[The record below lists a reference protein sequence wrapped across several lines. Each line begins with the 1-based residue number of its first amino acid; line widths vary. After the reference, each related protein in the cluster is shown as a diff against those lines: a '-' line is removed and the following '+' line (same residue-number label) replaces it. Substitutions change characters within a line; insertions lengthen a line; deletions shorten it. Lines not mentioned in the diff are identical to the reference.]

1 MTSVPAGVM
10 RRLIKARMEKA
21 SRSILEAGD
30 IEQQVAAYRRILAI
44 EAGAIVLGNYRVE
57 EARLG
62 RRSALWF
69 SLDETKTDRV
79 VLFLYGGGYVGGT
92 AHHNR
97 NMASGLVRAIGQKVV
112 ALDYRLAPEDP
123 CPAALED
130 VLTAYDDLL
139 EQGFDPKAITI
150 LGCSAGGGLT
160 LASALAIRDSGR
172 PQPGA
177 LVGLSPWLDLTLR
190 QATIRAND
198 GKDIVLKPLFLEAA
212 ARLYAQDKDRSD
224 PLISPLYGDLTGLPP
239 LLLQVASEELFL
251 GEVIAVADKAEK
263 SGVQVKLEIWEGL
276 WHVWQAFHDLVP
288 EARAAQDNIGRF
300 IREHTWPAE
309 EADRHAEERSE
320 GVSDQPDR
328 KKQANGLIHVL
339 CGDGRGKTT
348 SAIGLI
354 IRAAGHGQRTM
365 LVQFLKNGQ
374 SGEIK
379 ALRTLPGVHVISGPE
394 DMRFSHVMSNEDRE
408 EARERH
414 HRYLAVA
421 VRAAQAGRIDLLVLD
436 EVLDAVHTGLLSE
449 ESLLM
454 FLKNKPAD
462 LEVVLTGR
470 DPSEEILSLS
480 DYISDIRAVR
490 HPFERGVLARKGVE
504 Y

>member
-1 MTSVPAGVM
+1 MTSIAAGATH
-10 RRLIKARMEKA
+10 RLIKARMEKA
-21 SRSILEAGD
+21 NRSILEAGD
-30 IEQQVAAYRRILAI
+30 IEQQIAAYRRVLAV
-44 EAGAIVLGNYRVE
+44 EAGAVVLGNCRIE

-62 RRSALWF
+62 QRPALWF
-69 SLDETKTDRV
+69 SFDGTKADRV

-92 AHHNR
+92 LHHNR

-112 ALDYRLAPEDP
+112 ALDYRVAPEDP
-123 CPAALED
+123 FPAALED
-130 VLTAYDDLL
+130 VLAAYDDLL
-139 EQGFDPKAITI
+139 EQGFAPRAITL
-150 LGCSAGGGLT
+150 LGCSAGGGLA
-160 LASALAIRDSGR
+160 LAAALAIRDSGR

-177 LVGLSPWLDLTLR
+177 LVGLSPWFDLTLR
-190 QATIRAND
+190 QATIRANN

-212 ARLYAQDKDRSD
+212 ARLYAKGKDRSD

-239 LLLQVASEELFL
+239 ILLQIASEELFL

-309 EADRHAEERSE
+309 EADWQAEEQSAAA
-320 GVSDQPDR
+320 DR
-328 KKQANGLIHVL
+328 KEYANGLIHVL
-339 CGDGRGKTT
+339 CGNGRGKTT

-470 DPSEEILSLS
+470 DPSEKILSLS